1 MTVCIGL
8 ELMGDRGRAWEDE
21 LCTARHPCKH
31 AIGLEKSRPSGKRCN
46 RGYAMYAVSRR
57 YKTTASFEEINKK
70 VSDGLVPLIKKI
82 KGFRAYRTVNLG
94 GGYVASFSLFDD
106 KSAAD
111 EATRKA
117 REWITS
123 DPSLKKLLPDAPE
136 VAGGEVG
143 LNINA

>member
-1 MTVCIGL
+1 
-8 ELMGDRGRAWEDE
+8 
-21 LCTARHPCKH
+21 
-31 AIGLEKSRPSGKRCN
+31 
-46 RGYAMYAVSRR
+46 MYAISRR
-57 YKTTASFEEINKK
+57 YKTTASFAEINKK
-70 VSDGLVPLIKKI
+70 VGDGLVPLIKKI

-106 KSAAD
+106 KKAAD
-111 EATRKA
+111 EATQKA
-117 REWITS
+117 REWIAS